1 MQRYKLTGNG
11 QSICYR
17 NVEKLDLHRDL
28 NRDLNRDLH
37 RELDRD
43 VDSELNRDLDR
54 ELDRVSVA
62 SDVKCKHNESV
73 PKVSGL
79 CRTHSERFWC
89 YLVVRL
95 VSRQY
100 VCGA

>member
-17 NVEKLDLHRDL
+17 NVEMLDMDREL
-28 NRDLNRDLH
+28 NRDLDRELNRDLDRGLDRGLD
-37 RELDRD
+37 RELDRG
-43 VDSELNRDLDR
+43 LDR

-62 SDVKCKHNESV
+62 SDIKCKHNESV

-79 CRTHSERFWC
+79 CRTHSERF
-89 YLVVRL
+89 
-95 VSRQY
+95 
-100 VCGA
+100 

>member
-28 NRDLNRDLH
+28 NRDLNRELH

-43 VDSELNRDLDR
+43 LNRELYRELDRDVERELNRDLER

-73 PKVSGL
+73 PKMSGL
-79 CRTHSERFWC
+79 CRTHSERF
-89 YLVVRL
+89 
-95 VSRQY
+95 
-100 VCGA
+100 

>member
-17 NVEKLDLHRDL
+17 NVEKLDMD
-28 NRDLNRDLH
+28 

-43 VDSELNRDLDR
+43 VDSELNRELDRGLDR

-79 CRTHSERFWC
+79 CRTHSERF
-89 YLVVRL
+89 
-95 VSRQY
+95 
-100 VCGA
+100 

>member
-28 NRDLNRDLH
+28 NRDLNRELH

-43 VDSELNRDLDR
+43 VDSELNRDLDG

-62 SDVKCKHNESV
+62 SDIKCKHNESV

-79 CRTHSERFWC
+79 CRTHSERF
-89 YLVVRL
+89 
-95 VSRQY
+95 
-100 VCGA
+100 

>member
-62 SDVKCKHNESV
+62 SDIKCKHNESV

-79 CRTHSERFWC
+79 CRTHSERF
-89 YLVVRL
+89 
-95 VSRQY
+95 
-100 VCGA
+100 

>member
-17 NVEKLDLHRDL
+17 NAEKLDMD
-28 NRDLNRDLH
+28 

-54 ELDRVSVA
+54 GLDRELDRGLDRELDRGLDRELDRVSVE

-79 CRTHSERFWC
+79 CRTHSERF
-89 YLVVRL
+89 
-95 VSRQY
+95 
-100 VCGA
+100 

>member
-17 NVEKLDLHRDL
+17 KVEKLDLHRDL
-28 NRDLNRDLH
+28 NRDLNRELH

-79 CRTHSERFWC
+79 CRTHSERF
-89 YLVVRL
+89 
-95 VSRQY
+95 
-100 VCGA
+100 

>member
-54 ELDRVSVA
+54 ELDRVCVA
-62 SDVKCKHNESV
+62 SDIKCKHNESV

-79 CRTHSERFWC
+79 CRTHSERF
-89 YLVVRL
+89 
-95 VSRQY
+95 
-100 VCGA
+100 

>member
-28 NRDLNRDLH
+28 NRDLNRELY

-73 PKVSGL
+73 PKMSGL
-79 CRTHSERFWC
+79 CRTHSERF
-89 YLVVRL
+89 
-95 VSRQY
+95 
-100 VCGA
+100 

>member
-28 NRDLNRDLH
+28 NRDLNR
-37 RELDRD
+37 EYRD

-62 SDVKCKHNESV
+62 SDIKCKHNESV

-79 CRTHSERFWC
+79 CRTHSERF
-89 YLVVRL
+89 
-95 VSRQY
+95 
-100 VCGA
+100 

>member
-28 NRDLNRDLH
+28 NRDLNRELH

-43 VDSELNRDLDR
+43 VDSELNSELNSELDRDLERELDRGLDR

-62 SDVKCKHNESV
+62 SDIKCKHNESV

-79 CRTHSERFWC
+79 CRTHSERF
-89 YLVVRL
+89 
-95 VSRQY
+95 
-100 VCGA
+100 

>member
-17 NVEKLDLHRDL
+17 NVEKLDMD
-28 NRDLNRDLH
+28 

-54 ELDRVSVA
+54 GLDRELDRGLDRELDRGLDRELDRGLDRELDRVSVE

-73 PKVSGL
+73 PKMSGL
-79 CRTHSERFWC
+79 CRTHSERF
-89 YLVVRL
+89 
-95 VSRQY
+95 
-100 VCGA
+100 

>member
-1 MQRYKLTGNG
+1 MDR
-11 QSICYR
+11 
-17 NVEKLDLHRDL
+17 EL
-28 NRDLNRDLH
+28 NRELH

-62 SDVKCKHNESV
+62 SDIKCKHNESV

-79 CRTHSERFWC
+79 CRTHSERF
-89 YLVVRL
+89 
-95 VSRQY
+95 
-100 VCGA
+100 

>member
-28 NRDLNRDLH
+28 NRDLNRELH

-43 VDSELNRDLDR
+43 VDSELNRDLER

-79 CRTHSERFWC
+79 CRTHSERF
-89 YLVVRL
+89 
-95 VSRQY
+95 
-100 VCGA
+100 